1 MSSILAQ
8 AFSSRLFRGTYA
20 DEKPAVD
27 LEIKG
32 SEQERK
38 RLTSLVNRVAKSSPF
53 GRSILEAAAADG
65 YSLSFEMQLSSFGFC
80 ERDRKAIVL
89 DPKVSDRRLVSVLAH
104 EGRHAQQFSNGAD
117 ENFGKRTVKSSL
129 MYFRAMEADA
139 EAAASVTCLEMK
151 SAGDAEPWDKFK
163 TAAPYVAGKLHFFE
177 KMPNVHA
184 ASGML
189 MTAFEGWYED
199 PMIKEAYEISYLLRP
214 MKDAMKRKS
223 YDDLPF
229 DREEKSADIVRLIC
243 RGPQGCY
250 FEGRPDVLEDPD
262 KLDMASM
269 TVSQAGHFFAVR
281 QMHTGKEPDTSF
293 HNLSI
298 RRSPDSVLGA
308 PLYCGG
314 NFYSVRAARPPR
326 EPQAGIL
333 KALAA
338 RQKGK

>member
-8 AFSSRLFRGTYA
+8 AFSSRLFRGSYP

-38 RLTSLVNRVAKSSPF
+38 RLAALVNRLAESSPF
-53 GRSILEAAAADG
+53 GRSVLEAAAAGG
-65 YSLSFEMQLSSFGFC
+65 YSLSFEMQFSSFGFC
-80 ERDRKAIVL
+80 ERDKKAIVL
-89 DPKVSDRRLVSVLAH
+89 DPKVSDARLVSVLAH

-139 EAAASVTCLEMK
+139 EAAAAVTCLEMK
-151 SAGDAEPWDKFK
+151 GAGDAEPWDKFK
-163 TAAPYVAGKLHFFE
+163 AASPSIAGRLHFFE
-177 KMPNVHA
+177 KMKNMRA

-189 MTAFEGWYED
+189 GSAFEGWYED
-199 PMIKEAYEISYLLRP
+199 PMIKEAYEIAYILKP
-214 MKDAMKRKS
+214 MKNAMKKKS
-223 YDDLPF
+223 YDDVPF
-229 DREEKSADIVRLIC
+229 DRAETSADIVHLIC

-250 FEGRPDVLEDPD
+250 FENHPDVLENPD
-262 KLDMASM
+262 RLDMASM
-269 TVSQAGHFFAVR
+269 TFSQVGHFFAVR

-293 HNLSI
+293 HDLKT
-298 RRSPDSVLGA
+298 RRSPDGIIGA

-314 NFYSVRAARPPR
+314 NFYSVKPAKPS
-326 EPQAGIL
+326 AGIL
-333 KALAA
+333 KALSA

>member
-8 AFSSRLFRGTYA
+8 AFSSRLFRGSYA

-32 SEQERK
+32 SEQEKK
-38 RLTSLVNRVAKSSPF
+38 RLAALVNRVAKSSPF
-53 GRSILEAAAADG
+53 GRSVLETAAANG
-65 YSLSFEMQLSSFGFC
+65 YSLSFEMQFSSFGFC
-80 ERDRKAIVL
+80 ERDKKAIVL
-89 DPKVSDRRLVSVLAH
+89 DPKTSDDRLIAVLAH

-139 EAAASVTCLEMK
+139 EAVSAVTCLEMK
-151 SAGDAEPWDKFK
+151 SAGDAAPWQKISGASPHITD
-163 TAAPYVAGKLHFFE
+163 KLHFFE
-177 KMPNVHA
+177 NMKNVRA

-189 MTAFEGWYED
+189 MSAFEGWYED
-199 PMIKEAYEISYLLRP
+199 PMIKEAYEMAYILKP
-214 MKDAMKRKS
+214 MKRAMKKKS
-223 YDDLPF
+223 YDDVPF
-229 DREEKSADIVRLIC
+229 DRTETSAEIVRLIC

-250 FEGRPDVLEDPD
+250 FENRPDVLESPE

-269 TVSQAGHFFAVR
+269 TISQAGHFFAVR

-293 HNLSI
+293 HDLKT
-298 RRSPDSVLGA
+298 RRSPDNVCGV

-314 NFYSVRAARPPR
+314 NFYSIKAEKTPRTPP
-326 EPQAGIL
+326 AGLL
-333 KALAA
+333 KAFTA